1 MATST
6 IKPHVGRLSVTEY
19 GETITVSASSTYTVT
34 KDVSRSG
41 YRIIGI
47 VGVSSSNANNLIG
60 GFGISGN
67 NAIIVVK
74 NTTTASI
81 TENLYFDVLYEAT

>member
-6 IKPHVGRLSVTEY
+6 IKTHAGRLSTTEY
-19 GETITVSASSTYTVT
+19 GESITISASSTYTVT
-34 KDVSRSG
+34 KDVSRIG

-47 VGVSSSNANNLIG
+47 VGIAQSNANAPIVE
-60 GFGISGN
+60 FVISGN

-81 TENLYFDVLYEAT
+81 SENLYFDVLYEAI